1 MRNEPS
7 QTTKHPTKGE
17 TKNKEEKPNKEGGP
31 NVKPKE
37 RNTKW
42 VTKRQSE
49 YYT

>member
-37 RNTKW
+37 RNTK
-42 VTKRQSE
+42 VGHKATK
-49 YYT
+49 